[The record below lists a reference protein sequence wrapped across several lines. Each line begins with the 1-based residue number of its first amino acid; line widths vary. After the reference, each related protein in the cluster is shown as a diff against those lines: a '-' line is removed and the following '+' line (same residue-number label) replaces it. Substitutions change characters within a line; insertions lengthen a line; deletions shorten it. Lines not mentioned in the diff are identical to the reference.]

1 MAKNNLLTNI
11 TGNLRFPP
19 RAYQIAA
26 LEYWLGYMDNSPEF
40 PVQLLFNMA
49 TGSGKTYVMAALML
63 DLYRRG
69 WRNFIFFVN
78 SANILEKTRDNFIN
92 LGSPKYL
99 FASNIKIDGK
109 FVRIREVQN
118 FYESDPMAI
127 NIIFTTTQRLHLD
140 LNRPHENR
148 ISYAELAQNN
158 IVLIGDEAHHNN
170 AQTNSTRANTS
181 GNWEE
186 TVAEI
191 QRQNPQTFLLEFTAT
206 MDFDDATIRKKY
218 HNRNLFQYDLRRFRQ
233 DGFSKDVLVYGAAD
247 NLQQRELQAIIIGQ
261 YRKYVAEKHGIS
273 LKPVV
278 MFKSRTVYENKTNL
292 TNFELLIRDLG
303 PQQLAAISAE
313 ATGILQKAF
322 GFFTD
327 NSICMEQLCQD
338 LQQDFCPK
346 NLLRMD
352 GGQQISRQLQY
363 EVNTL
368 ELPENNYRAIFAVD
382 MLKEGWDVLNLF
394 DIVRLYETRDGKTKN
409 GIYTPGK
416 TTISEAQLIGRGAR
430 YFPFAIDG
438 KNKYQR
444 KFDDDPENELRV
456 LEQLHYHTS
465 HDVKYIREIR
475 QALDEI
481 GITNFGANPGADADD

>member
-26 LEYWLGYMDNSPEF
+26 LEYWRDYMDNSPEF

-49 TGSGKTYVMAALML
+49 TGSGKTYIMAALML

-69 WRNFIFFVN
+69 WRNFLFFVN

-92 LGSPKYL
+92 SGSPKYL
-99 FASNIKIDGK
+99 FTPNIKIDGK

-118 FYESDPMAI
+118 FYESDPTAI

-140 LNRPHENR
+140 LNHPHENR
-148 ISYAELAQNN
+148 ISYAELTQYNV
-158 IVLIGDEAHHNN
+158 ILIGDEAHHNN
-170 AQTNSTRANTS
+170 AKTS
-181 GNWEE
+181 SSRSNAFGNWED

-191 QRQNPQTFLLEFTAT
+191 QRQNSQTLLLEFTAT

-233 DGFSKDVLVYGAAD
+233 DGFSKDVLIYAATD
-247 NLQQRELQAIIIGQ
+247 DLKWRELEAIIISQ
-261 YRKYVAEKHGIS
+261 YRKCVAEKHGIV

-292 TNFELLIRDLG
+292 TNCELLIRDLE
-303 PQQLAAISAE
+303 PQQLTTIQSK

-322 GFFTD
+322 EFFAN
-327 NSICMEQLCQD
+327 NSISLEQLCQD
-338 LQQDFCPK
+338 LQQGFCPK

-363 EVNTL
+363 GVNTL

-465 HDVKYIREIR
+465 RDVSYVHEIR
-475 QALDEI
+475 QALDET
-481 GITNFGANPGADADD
+481 GITDYTKSELR